1 MTPDVV
7 TCPACGEE
15 NLSTSN
21 FCHNCGTPI
30 GDVAPS
36 GVSAP
41 QVQPGSVSPSPGY
54 GSRSRSSVKLQS
66 TPAPPRVQGH
76 IVAYRTDIGYSHHIN
91 QDAGGAWGWM
101 RADGLPA
108 SLIVVADGVSAG
120 RHSEEAS
127 RQTVDILYR
136 RMAPLLQDAGKS
148 FEVLLDALFEAAK
161 EANHEVAK
169 RPHYSLSSADATT
182 LVAAFCVGDEG
193 GGVWC
198 GDSRVYY
205 LRADG
210 QARRLTRDHSWAEQV
225 VRAGLLSAEEAAHDP
240 RAHMITRW
248 LGPPL
253 QEDPGIETFRF
264 ELGTGDAV
272 MCCTDGLYGYF
283 APPEAED
290 EDGMAR
296 LLAGDEADL
305 YKGVNRL
312 VDIAL
317 ERGGRDNITLAVI
330 SADAEPREPSERP
343 VRGSGKRREEETTVH
358 LPTPV
363 VPASRS

>member
-1 MTPDVV
+1 LR
-7 TCPACGEE
+7 PA
-15 NLSTSN
+15 S
-21 FCHNCGTPI
+21 
-30 GDVAPS
+30 
-36 GVSAP
+36 
-41 QVQPGSVSPSPGY
+41 SP
-54 GSRSRSSVKLQS
+54 
-66 TPAPPRVQGH
+66 PPVRGH
-76 IVAYRTDIGYSHHIN
+76 IVAYRTDIGYAHHIN
-91 QDAGGAWGWM
+91 QDAGGAWGWI
-101 RADGLPA
+101 REDGLPA

-127 RQTVDILYR
+127 RRTVDIVYR
-136 RMAPLLQDAGKS
+136 RMAHLLQDAGNS
-148 FEVLLDALFEAAK
+148 LEVLLDALFDAAK

-169 RPHYSLSSADATT
+169 RPHYSLRSADATT

-193 GGVWC
+193 GGIWC

-205 LRADG
+205 LGADG
-210 QARRLTRDHSWAEQV
+210 QARKLTRDHSWAEQV
-225 VRAGLLSAEEAAHDP
+225 VLAGLLSPEEAAHDP

-264 ELGTGDAV
+264 ELAPGDAV

-283 APPEAED
+283 APPEADD
-290 EDGMAR
+290 EDDLAR

-330 SADAEPREPSERP
+330 SADAEPREPSDRP
-343 VRGSGKRREEETTVH
+343 ARGEGKPREEETTVH

-363 VPASRS
+363 VNASRS